1 MSADVDAICGAEYGS
16 RSPDRVNRRNGY
28 RQRDWDTRVGTIQL
42 AVPKLRQGAYFPEF
56 LLEPRRRAEKALVA
70 AVAEAYVLGVSTRK
84 VDKLVK
90 TIGLEGI
97 SKSRVS
103 EMAKS
108 LDESVEAFRSRALD
122 QGPYPFVWL
131 DAMQIKNREGGRVV
145 NVTAVMAI
153 GVNGDG
159 YREVLGVDVITSE
172 DGAGWLAF
180 LRSLVS
186 RGLSGVQLVTSDAH
200 EGLKGAIASALPG
213 SSWQRCRTHFMVN
226 LLAKVPKA
234 AQQAVATLVR
244 SIFAQPDADS
254 THAQFDQVLE
264 HLEARFP
271 EAAELLGNA
280 RDELL
285 SFTAF
290 PKAVWRQIWS
300 NNPLERLNKEVRRR
314 TDVVGIFPN
323 RPALIRLVGAVLAE
337 QNDEWAVSRRYMSL
351 DVIVQAMSPK
361 SNDQLQE
368 EPLALSA

>member
-1 MSADVDAICGAEYGS
+1 
-16 RSPDRVNRRNGY
+16 
-28 RQRDWDTRVGTIQL
+28 
-42 AVPKLRQGAYFPEF
+42 
-56 LLEPRRRAEKALVA
+56 
-70 AVAEAYVLGVSTRK
+70 
-84 VDKLVK
+84 
-90 TIGLEGI
+90 
-97 SKSRVS
+97 
-103 EMAKS
+103 
-108 LDESVEAFRSRALD
+108 
-122 QGPYPFVWL
+122 
-131 DAMQIKNREGGRVV
+131 
-145 NVTAVMAI
+145 
-153 GVNGDG
+153 
-159 YREVLGVDVITSE
+159 
-172 DGAGWLAF
+172 